1 MLPVVPIHALTGSLD
16 DDRLVAGLAPRVVL
30 APELLGYG
38 SHREVGPECIDL
50 GGQVAE
56 LARALEPM

>member
-1 MLPVVPIHALTGSLD
+1 MLPVVPIHGFIGSLD

-38 SHREVGPECIDL
+38 SHREVGPGCIDL
-50 GGQVAE
+50 GAQDAE